1 MKQLILGKNI
11 LETNEEIARRNRQIL
26 NEKQIF
32 TVNMLGSPGA
42 GKTSILENI
51 IKNITKEFNM
61 GVIEG
66 DLYTSKDGERISKH
80 NVEVVQLN
88 TEGESHLEAT
98 MIDKALRE
106 MDLDALDFLVIENVG
121 NLVSTAKHDLSEDVK
136 IVVMSVT
143 EGNDKPM
150 KYQMIF
156 KEASIVILNKID
168 MLSYTDFNMN
178 EFYNDLY
185 SINNNLKV
193 FEISCRENFGVKEV
207 SDYLIWRIRDKKVR

>member
-11 LETNEEIARRNRQIL
+11 LETNEEIARRNRNML

-32 TVNMLGSPGA
+32 TINMLGSPGA
-42 GKTSILENI
+42 GKTTILENI
-51 IKNITKEFNM
+51 IQGITKEFKM

-80 NVEVVQLN
+80 NVDVVQLN
-88 TEGESHLEAT
+88 TEGESHLNAI
-98 MIDKALRE
+98 MIDKALGE
-106 MDLDALDFLVIENVG
+106 MDLDGLDFLVIENVG
-121 NLVSTAKHDLSEDVK
+121 NLVSTAKHDLSEDIKV
-136 IVVMSVT
+136 VVMSVT

-178 EFYNDLY
+178 DFYNDLY
-185 SINNNLKV
+185 SINNNIKV
-193 FEISCRENFGVKEV
+193 FEISCRENYGLKEV
-207 SDYLIWRIRDKKVR
+207 SDYLIWKIRDKKVR

>member
-11 LETNEEIARRNRQIL
+11 LETNEEIAKRNRDML

-32 TVNMLGSPGA
+32 TINMLGSPGA
-42 GKTSILENI
+42 GKTTVLENI
-51 IKNITKEFNM
+51 IKNITREFNM

-88 TEGESHLEAT
+88 TEGESHLNAT

-106 MDLDALDFLVIENVG
+106 MNLDFLDFLAIENVG
-121 NLVSTAKHDLSEDVK
+121 NLVSTAKHDLSEDIK

-156 KEASIVILNKID
+156 REASIVILNKID
-168 MLSYTDFNMN
+168 MLSFTDFNMS

-193 FEISCRENFGVKEV
+193 FEVSCRENYGIKEV
-207 SDYLIWRIRDKKVR
+207 SDYLIWKIRDKKVR